1 MLYPDALAP
10 NRPDV
15 SVMRDPLPV
24 QIPPERT
31 DLKPLSPLDRAL
43 KQAREHL
50 YALQEPEAPFWHA
63 ELEANSTLTSE
74 YIFFSHILDR
84 VSPDKE
90 RMCVAELL
98 SSQLDDGGWG
108 IGDGRG
114 GEISTSIEAY
124 VALRLAGLT
133 TSSAS
138 MQRARDF
145 ILAEGGLQGA
155 RMFTRVHLALLGLWP
170 YDQLPTIPP
179 ALMMVP
185 GLIYRMASWA
195 RSCVVPLIVILAR
208 KPRWRRP
215 LGLAIDE
222 LVPPGAYPS
231 VYSPPKPEAAPSWE
245 YAFARLEGAIRSLDR
260 LGVVPLRERALRRA
274 ERYILERQDD
284 EGDWGGIFPAMTYSL
299 VALVALGY
307 PLHHPTIVRGWAAV
321 ERLGR
326 ERDGRL
332 RFESCVSPVW
342 DTALAVL
349 ALRDAGEPADD
360 PRLRAAARWLLD
372 RQIRHFGDWSVRN
385 PEGRPGGWSFEFNN
399 RYFPDNDDTAA
410 VILALQSLEFS
421 SEEESSYRDASI
433 GAARAW
439 VLSMQCKGG
448 GWGAFDVDN
457 DDTLWNR
464 IPFADHGA
472 MLDPPTPDLT
482 GRVLEMLGSTGL
494 REDAAPVRRALR
506 WLAQEQRGDGSWYGR
521 WGVNF
526 VYGTWAVL
534 SGLAALRLDASE
546 PMLRAGAGFLTRAQ
560 NPDGGWGESCLSY
573 DHDRF
578 IPAPSSA
585 SQTAWGVMGLLAAG
599 ETDSFG
605 LRRGVRWLLEHQR
618 EDGGWDETA
627 FTGTGFPQH
636 FYIRYHLYR
645 DCFPARA
652 LGLFARRRR
661 STPEP

>member
-1 MLYPDALAP
+1 
-10 NRPDV
+10 
-15 SVMRDPLPV
+15 MRDPVLLHRT
-24 QIPPERT
+24 PEET
-31 DLKPLSPLDRAL
+31 DLAGLSALDDALRRA
-43 KQAREHL
+43 RDHL
-50 YALQEPEAPFWHA
+50 YALQEPGAPFWHA

-84 VSPDKE
+84 VTPERE

-98 SSQLDDGGWG
+98 STQLGDGGWG

-124 VALRLAGLT
+124 VALRLAGLAA
-133 TSSAS
+133 SAET
-138 MQRARDF
+138 MLRARAF
-145 ILAEGGLQGA
+145 ILANGGLQGA
-155 RMFTRVHLALLGLWP
+155 RMFTRIHLALLGLWP
-170 YDQLPTIPP
+170 YDQIPSIPP
-179 ALMMVP
+179 ALLMVP

-195 RSCVVPLIVILAR
+195 RSCVVPLIVILAHR
-208 KPRWRRP
+208 PRWRGS
-215 LGLAIDE
+215 LGLTIDE
-222 LVPPGAYPS
+222 LLPRGGAPEAYA
-231 VYSPPKPEAAPSWE
+231 PPKPPAGASWE
-245 YAFARLEGAIRSLDR
+245 YAFATVERAIRSLDR
-260 LGVVPLRERALRRA
+260 LGVVPLRKSALRRA

-284 EGDWGGIFPAMTYSL
+284 EGDWGGIFPAMTYSM

-307 PLHHPTIVRGWAAV
+307 PLHHPTIVRGWAAI
-321 ERLGR
+321 ERFGR
-326 ERDGRL
+326 EREGRL

-342 DTALAVL
+342 DTALALL
-349 ALRDAGEPADD
+349 AIRDAGGPADE
-360 PRLRAAARWLLD
+360 PRLQAAGRWLLD
-372 RQIRHFGDWSVRN
+372 KQVRHYGDWSVRN
-385 PEGRPGGWSFEFNN
+385 PEGSPGGWSFEFNN

-410 VILALQSLEFS
+410 VILALQSLELGS
-421 SEEESSYRDASI
+421 VEEAAYRDASI
-433 GAARAW
+433 GAARGW

-457 DDTLWNR
+457 DDVLWNR

-482 GRVLEMLGSTGL
+482 GRVLEMLGNTGS
-494 REDAAPVRRALR
+494 REEAAPVRRALR
-506 WLAQEQRGDGSWYGR
+506 WLAQEQRADGSWFGR

-534 SGLAALRLDASE
+534 CGLAALKLDASE
-546 PMLRAGAGFLTRAQ
+546 PMVLAGARFLTRAQ

-578 IPAPSSA
+578 IPAPSCP

-599 ETDSFG
+599 EDDS
-605 LRRGVRWLLEHQR
+605 LALLRGVRWLLKHQR
-618 EDGGWDETA
+618 EDGGWDEAA

-645 DCFPARA
+645 DCFPTRA
-652 LGLFARRRR
+652 LGLFARRQR
-661 STPEP
+661 SKPEL